1 MAGGPVLRAKTS
13 KETQIYSPDL
23 PTRTAPETL
32 KAGSPQ
38 SQVKMN
44 PTTPSQISFALAEYE
59 GKKRITRREIFLGK
73 MEQVVPWGRL
83 KEVIEPHYPKSGK
96 RGRPPIGLERMLRMY
111 FVQQWY
117 GLADEAV
124 EDAVYDSHA
133 LRNFLGIDLG
143 RTGVPDATT
152 LMGFRHLLEA
162 HDLTKAMLV
171 EINAMLIERG
181 LLMTQGTLVDATLIA
196 APSSTKNKAR
206 VRDPDMHQTKKG
218 NQWYFGMKAHIG
230 VDKDSGLVHTV
241 KTTSANVSDISQTAA
256 LLHGQESNVWADAGY
271 VGVDKPED
279 VQEALAAN
287 EQTVQWHVAKRRK
300 SVEKLQDGWQKSLA
314 QAYEKLK
321 AQVRAYVEHPF
332 HIVKNIFKHKKTRY
346 KGLAKNDA
354 QLNMLF
360 ALSNLYMVRAEL
372 RP

>member
-1 MAGGPVLRAKTS
+1 M
-13 KETQIYSPDL
+13 
-23 PTRTAPETL
+23 
-32 KAGSPQ
+32 
-38 SQVKMN
+38 
-44 PTTPSQISFALAEYE
+44 
-59 GKKRITRREIFLGK
+59 
-73 MEQVVPWGRL
+73 
-83 KEVIEPHYPKSGK
+83 
-96 RGRPPIGLERMLRMY
+96 
-111 FVQQWY
+111 
-117 GLADEAV
+117 
-124 EDAVYDSHA
+124 YDSHA

-241 KTTSANVSDISQTAA
+241 KTTSANVRDISQTAA
-256 LLHGQESNVWADAGY
+256 LLHGQQSDVWADAGY